1 MKDNIKENDNYNKDN
16 KKNQDIKNSNFKNY
30 TFDPFGSYTGN
41 TPSNT
46 DPVQDADD
54 L

>member
-1 MKDNIKENDNYNKDN
+1 MKDKIKENDNYNKDN
-16 KKNQDIKNSNFKNY
+16 NNQDIKNCDFKNY
-30 TFDPFGSYTGN
+30 NFDPLGSYTGN

-46 DPVQDADD
+46 APVQDADD